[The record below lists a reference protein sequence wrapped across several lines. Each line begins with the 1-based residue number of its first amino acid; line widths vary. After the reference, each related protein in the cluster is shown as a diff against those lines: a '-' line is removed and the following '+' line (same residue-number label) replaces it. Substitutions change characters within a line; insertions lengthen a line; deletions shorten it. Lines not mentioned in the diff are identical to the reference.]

1 MKQMLCALA
10 ALIVL
15 EIEATS
21 LQAGYVIADLGT
33 LGGSSS
39 VANGVNASGQVVG
52 LSYLMGD
59 AVFHGFLFDNGKMT
73 DLGSRADLF
82 SVAYSINTLGQ
93 VAGYAETP
101 DGANRATIYDHGT
114 TTVLGTLGGPFSAAQ
129 GINDSGQV
137 AGISAPKSGS
147 AFDAFLE
154 TGGALKN
161 LGNLGGI
168 YSYGLGINSAGEVVG
183 YADSPADSIKHV
195 ILYKG
200 GSLSDLGTL
209 SGRSTSAQAIND
221 SEQIVGFAE
230 TGSSSFVAFLYQNG
244 SFQSLGLQG
253 RTSTLAQA
261 INNLG
266 QIVGDAIDATGS
278 HAVLFSGGKAIDLDS
293 LLPMNSGWSLNDA
306 RGINDQG
313 QIVGYGTNPQGQQ
326 HAYLL
331 SPFTSP
337 PADPPPGGAA
347 VPEPSGLVLMALAGV
362 GLLLRHG
369 RQRKLIAART
379 LQH

>member
-1 MKQMLCALA
+1 MRQMLCALA

-21 LQAGYVIADLGT
+21 LQAGYVITDLGT

-39 VANGVNASGQVVG
+39 AAFGVNASGQVVG

-59 AVFHGFLFDNGKMT
+59 AVFHGFLFDSGKMT

-82 SVAYSINTLGQ
+82 SAANSINTLGQ

-101 DGANRATIYDHGT
+101 DGPNRAFIYDHGA
-114 TTVLGTLGGPFSAAQ
+114 TTVLGTLGGYYSTAR
-129 GINDSGQV
+129 GINDLGQV
-137 AGISAPKSGS
+137 VGYSALKVGSGY
-147 AFDAFLE
+147 DAFLE
-154 TGGALKN
+154 TGGAMKD
-161 LGNLGGI
+161 LGNTGGTFSI
-168 YSYGLGINSAGEVVG
+168 AVGINFAGEVVG
-183 YADSPADSIKHV
+183 YADSPGGSIKHV

-200 GSLSDLGTL
+200 GSLADLGTL

-221 SEQIVGFAE
+221 SEQIVGYAE
-230 TGSSSFVAFLYQNG
+230 TASSSLVAFLYQNG
-244 SFQSLGLQG
+244 SFQSLGTQG
-253 RTSTLAQA
+253 RISTLALA

-266 QIVGDAIDATGS
+266 QIVGNAIDAAGS

-293 LLPMNSGWSLNDA
+293 LLPINSGWTLNDA

-337 PADPPPGGAA
+337 PADPPPGSGA

-362 GLLLRHG
+362 GLLLRHRLR
-369 RQRKLIAART
+369 RQLIT
-379 LQH
+379 PKVQQS